1 MAQIT
6 AAQVKT
12 LRERTGA
19 GMMDCKRALGETDGD
34 MESAVDL
41 LRTKGLAAAA
51 KKASRVASD
60 GLVGIANE
68 ALRAAVVEVNT
79 ETDFVARNEQFQ
91 EAVRSIAGLALG
103 TGDDIEA
110 LSAATYPGSASSVA
124 DKVTE
129 LVGTIGENIQLRR
142 AASLA
147 VNEGVVASYMHGVTA
162 PNLGRIGVLV
172 ALESAGDSEKLS
184 ALGRQ
189 IAMHIAHARPEAVS
203 TEDVATATIER
214 ERNIFAEQAR
224 ESGKPENIV
233 EKMVE
238 GRLRKF
244 FEEIVLLEQA
254 FVLDTDRKLAKVLED
269 AAGDIGA
276 PVSVTGFVRFAL
288 GEGIEKES
296 TDFVAEVAAQLAT

>member
-1 MAQIT
+1 MAEIT

-60 GLVGIANE
+60 GLVGIASE
-68 ALRAAVVEVNT
+68 ALRAAVVEINT

-110 LSAATYPGSASSVA
+110 LATATYPGSASSVA
-124 DKVTE
+124 DKITE

-172 ALESAGDSEKLS
+172 ALESAGDGEKLS
-184 ALGRQ
+184 ELGRQ

-203 TEDVATATIER
+203 TEDVDAATIER

-276 PVSVTGFVRFAL
+276 PVTVTGFVRFAL

-296 TDFVAEVAAQLAT
+296 TDFAAEVAAQLAT

>member
-1 MAQIT
+1 MAEIT

-51 KKASRVASD
+51 KKAGRVASD
-60 GLVGIANE
+60 GLVGIASE
-68 ALRAAVVEVNT
+68 ALRGAVIEVNT

-91 EAVRSIAGLALG
+91 EAVRSIAGLALD

-110 LSAATYPGSASSVA
+110 LSAATYPGSSSNVA

-142 AASLA
+142 AATLA

-172 ALESAGDSEKLS
+172 ALESAGDGEKLA

-203 TEDVATATIER
+203 TGDVAAATIER

-254 FVLDTDRKLAKVLED
+254 FVFDTDHKLAKVLED

-296 TDFVAEVAAQLAT
+296 TDFAAEVAAQLAT